1 MKSLYSF
8 IIKPLFN
15 RYDNVKK
22 IDENELI
29 INTSIEDH
37 KFVSKKAVVVSTP
50 AAYDTKVKKDDIVYV
65 HHNIFRRYYD
75 IRGIEKNSSTFF
87 KDDLYF
93 CSPDQIY
100 MYNLKPHLNY
110 CFVKPILNK
119 NRLENRK
126 EQPNFGILKYGNSSL
141 DAVGVRPGALVVFTP
156 FSEFEFIIEG
166 ERLYCMKSN
175 DIAVT
180 HEHEGN
186 EKENN
191 PSWTESSRRVNQSS

>member
-8 IIKPLFN
+8 IIKPLFS

-75 IRGIEKNSSTFF
+75 MRGVEKNSSTFF

-191 PSWTESSRRVNQSS
+191 PSWTKSSGRVNQSS